1 MDEIFVDDDGIKYL
15 VDEGG
20 EMHFISDRKV
30 RRRITQEDDYK
41 FQKWEQFNLNMAKK
55 GGKAIECYEEFLVDI
70 LDCVLSVEEVLKL
83 EEYRQ
88 QQGYIKYMKSKSEL
102 DTLIRDELGVFYFNV
117 YRNLLDVDL
126 EPQYKF
132 RFVYLCTYMN
142 YDNKLVLGNQIGDG
156 KLAKEGDLVEILNL
170 SQNETIRT
178 KKALIEANLI
188 AIEEDKTISIDK
200 KYAVKG
206 KIGKKDLKGSVR
218 IMENGVQQL
227 YQSVG
232 AREHKKLALFI
243 EILPYI
249 NFNHNIVC
257 SNPNESNAENI
268 EPINLTKLANIMGY
282 STTQKL
288 KKGLMDIKVNGK
300 SLIMVATINSKNMIV
315 VNPSLY
321 YKGNNIEALR
331 GIINLF
337 KIADRK

>member
-1 MDEIFVDDDGIKYL
+1 MNEIYVDNDGIKYL
-15 VDEGG
+15 IDENG

-30 RRRITQEDDYK
+30 RRRITQADDCK
-41 FQKWEQFNLNMAKK
+41 FLKWEQYNLNMAKK
-55 GGKAIECYEEFLVDI
+55 GGKVIECYEEFLVDI
-70 LDCVLSVEEVLKL
+70 LNVALSVEEELIL
-83 EEYRQ
+83 EKYRQ
-88 QQGYIKYMKSKSEL
+88 QRGYTKYMKSKSEL
-102 DTLIRDELGVFYFNV
+102 DILIRDELGAFCFNI
-117 YRNLLDVDL
+117 YKNLLDVNL
-126 EPQYKF
+126 EPQYMF
-132 RFVYLCTYMN
+132 RFIYLCTYMN

-156 KLAKEGDLVEILNL
+156 KLAIESDLMEILGL
-170 SQNETIRT
+170 SRMETFNT

-188 AIEEDKTISIDK
+188 AIEEDETISINK
-200 KYAVKG
+200 KYALKG
-206 KIGKKDLKGSVR
+206 KIGKRDLKGSVR
-218 IMENGVQQL
+218 TMESGIREL

-232 AREHKKLALFI
+232 AREHKKLALLI
-243 EILPYI
+243 EILPYV

-257 SNPNESNAENI
+257 SNPNESNVENI
-268 EPINLTKLANIMGY
+268 EPINLTKLANMMGY

-300 SLIMVATINSKNMIV
+300 SLIMIATINSKNMIV